1 MATAPIFVKKVKNN
15 PKKQNAGLFESVEKA
30 VLQVLLTVVFS
41 LIKVLKWS
49 KFSRADLAQKL
60 TVSVRLISYWENGQ
74 RECDFDTLIKIVE
87 IFNVSVDFLLGRVD
101 Y

>member
-1 MATAPIFVKKVKNN
+1 MVKNN

-49 KFSRADLAQKL
+49 KFFESRFSAKTYSFSAFDFILGKRTAWMWFWH
-60 TVSVRLISYWENGQ
+60 SYKDCGN
-74 RECDFDTLIKIVE
+74 F
-87 IFNVSVDFLLGRVD
+87 
-101 Y
+101 